1 MNTLKNMLAQLNE
14 GKAASIYNTKPTTSK
29 EAEDPEVLIQGYG
42 RMRYSQLGK
51 KIIEQLEE
59 FVKLAKRGNIS
70 GIQTNMKFHNV
81 LLNGIQEVEKEMS
94 SPVWKRK
101 TTKLKR
107 AGK

>member
-1 MNTLKNMLAQLNE
+1 MKTLKNLLTQLDE
-14 GKAASIYNTKPTTSK
+14 AKVASIYNTKPTTSK

-59 FVKLAKRGNIS
+59 FVKLAKRDNWS
-70 GIQTNMKFHNV
+70 GIETNMKFHHV
-81 LLNGIQEVEKEMS
+81 LLSGIQEVEKEMS
-94 SPVWKRK
+94 SSAWKRK
-101 TTKLKR
+101 MTTLKK